1 MSDLKKLQNY
11 NKLFTSMIFVFFS
24 SLIINILLK
33 KGISFDCLVF
43 TVEDIKN
50 AMKLPV
56 LSSFIV
62 LSLKRIKQMAIIIV
76 LMKLFKPEYVY
87 NFLIV
92 LASVVY
98 GIIMSVQAYSG
109 GIAYVGAFIV
119 GIFPHYLIYFI
130 CVKLIYDFY
139 IGRTFNKNKIKFAL
153 AVFMLTMFGVFFEEN
168 FLRFFL
174 K

>member
-11 NKLFTSMIFVFFS
+11 NKLFISMIYVFFS

-76 LMKLFKPEYVY
+76 LMKLFKPEYVH
-87 NFLIV
+87 NV
-92 LASVVY
+92 LMALMGIIY
-98 GIIMSVQAYSG
+98 GIIMSVQAYTG

-119 GIFPHYLIYFI
+119 SIFPQYIIYFLCI
-130 CVKLIYDFY
+130 ESIYNFY
-139 IGRTFNKNKIKFAL
+139 IGRSFNKNKIKFVL
-153 AVFMLTMFGVFFEEN
+153 SIFMLTMFGAFFEEN